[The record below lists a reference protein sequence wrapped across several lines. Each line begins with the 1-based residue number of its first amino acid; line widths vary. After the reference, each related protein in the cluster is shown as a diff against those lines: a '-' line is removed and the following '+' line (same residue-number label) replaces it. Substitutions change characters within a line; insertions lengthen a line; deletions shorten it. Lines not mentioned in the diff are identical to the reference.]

1 MLRTPTGSRISCC
14 RNRQAFAGGGERIEL
29 TEAAP
34 GAAARDD
41 TFARDA
47 PFSAE

>member
-1 MLRTPTGSRISCC
+1 VYANRLADFVCH
-14 RNRQAFAGGGERIEL
+14 NRQAFAGGGERIEL
-29 TEAAP
+29 AEAAP
-34 GAAARDD
+34 GAATRDD